1 MWALVKDGSVDTVYS
16 RAIAATIGDIKYPKT
31 IFTLWAESQRKAI
44 GIYDIVRKDRPD
56 QAFYDRGTS
65 SYSYNSDTDKVVEN
79 FDITEKKLTDL
90 KINHTEAT
98 KNQGDLKIR
107 AYGWLVERYILD
119 NSKTI
124 PDAVKTYAT
133 AVRSHCAT
141 ICSAIDGCSDLDA
154 FKTVHAKM
162 YDDDGE
168 YKTGWP
174 DESSIIGY
182 KRMR

>member
-1 MWALVKDGSVDTVYS
+1 MWALVKSGSVDTVYS
-16 RAIAATIGDIKYPKT
+16 TPIATTIADIKYPKT
-31 IFTLWAESQRKAI
+31 IFTLWTESERKEI

-65 SYSYNSDTDKVVEN
+65 SYSYNSGTDKVNED
-79 FDITEKKLTDL
+79 FTITEKNLADL
-90 KINHTEAT
+90 KSTHTEST
-98 KNQGDLKIR
+98 KDTGDVKIR

-124 PDAVKTYAT
+124 PDAVKTYAA

-141 ICSAIDGCSDLDA
+141 ICTAIDGCSDLDA
-154 FKTVHAKM
+154 FKVVHAKM